1 MILNSDLCGYWCF
14 CVEYMFLGIRGW
26 NKEIEMVYNMDEG
39 VEGMAERMH
48 RSKSW
53 SVTKIYG
60 ILREEGQ

>member
-1 MILNSDLCGYWCF
+1 
-14 CVEYMFLGIRGW
+14 MFLGIGGW

-39 VEGMAERMH
+39 MEGMAERMH